1 MYRSW
6 FKIDEQEDVLTEI
19 DLCNKGKSS
28 VLIAVDKP
36 IAWHVKNVIDLGLP
50 MTHEQIKIIVHYER
64 EKKFPYDTQYLY
76 NMSNITVAPDCVSYI
91 GFGGFDESVK
101 IINPEKGYREE
112 RYLIF
117 TCVPQ
122 IKHFVGA
129 TEIYI
134 DCNYKVI
141 PQGYHQILSILA
153 YNEHLKQ
160 FFRISLCQ
168 CHINQKIYIH
178 IYLKAFYLWYM
189 IIIYLSMQKI
199 LKYIV
204 NLNIL

>member
-1 MYRSW
+1 
-6 FKIDEQEDVLTEI
+6 
-19 DLCNKGKSS
+19 
-28 VLIAVDKP
+28 
-36 IAWHVKNVIDLGLP
+36 

-122 IKHFVGA
+122 IKHFAGA

-134 DCNYKVI
+134 DCSDTTSKGTNPTVAIDLGYK
-141 PQGYHQILSILA
+141 
-153 YNEHLKQ
+153 
-160 FFRISLCQ
+160 F
-168 CHINQKIYIH
+168 IY
-178 IYLKAFYLWYM
+178 YSFVEFYE
-189 IIIYLSMQKI
+189 I
-199 LKYIV
+199 
-204 NLNIL
+204 